1 MFYQRSIRVMNY
13 YNYTNRNYPC
23 SCTPSEDNSVVIPGP
38 QGPKGERGPQGPKGE
53 KGDQGCPGPVGP
65 RGMAGPMGPRGP
77 QGVRGDAG
85 PKGDPGMVGPQG
97 IQGNQGPMGPQGDRG
112 PVGPKGDPG
121 EMGPIGPKGDK
132 GDAGERGPIGAQGPM
147 GEQGPQGVTGPQG
160 PQGERGCPGPM
171 GEQGPQG
178 NTGST
183 GATPTIE
190 VGTVSSGRTAQV
202 TANNTDTGISLDF
215 VVPIGA
221 TGATGEQGPQGNTGS
236 IGATPTIEVGTVSS
250 GRTAQVTANNTD
262 TGISLDFVVPVG
274 ATGATGA
281 QGIKG
286 ETGAVGEQGPKG
298 DTGPIGIT
306 PTVQIGTV
314 NSGEIAQVTANET
327 DTGVSL
333 DFVVPVGA
341 TGPTGAQGAKGET
354 GATGPTGVQ
363 GTKGETGATGP
374 TGAQGA
380 KGETGATGPTGAQ
393 GAKGETGAT
402 GPTGAQGAKGETGA
416 TGPTGAQGIQGV
428 TGQTPNIAVAED
440 TPTSYK
446 VSFKTDTQEITS
458 PNLKSNVAYYNANLA
473 TLNSYIDIP
482 LDNLTFTVANTSIT
496 SVRMSVQPKV
506 ATTPVLADI
515 RRTSIYDGASVESQ
529 TFNNTTVAAKL
540 VIDDLVYS
548 QSQEINWIRIRQQN
562 PTTKLWS
569 MCEIRTF
576 ISQGGARTTVCVEWI
591 YTGASFEVPTHS

>member
-1 MFYQRSIRVMNY
+1 MNY
-13 YNYTNRNYPC
+13 YNCTNRNYPC

-132 GDAGERGPIGAQGPM
+132 GDAGERGPVGAQGPM

-183 GATPTIE
+183 GATPTVE

-202 TANNTDTGISLDF
+202 IANNTDTG
-215 VVPIGA
+215 V
-221 TGATGEQGPQGNTGS
+221 
-236 IGATPTIEVGTVSS
+236 
-250 GRTAQVTANNTD
+250 
-262 TGISLDFVVPVG
+262 SLDFVVPVG

-281 QGIKG
+281 QG
-286 ETGAVGEQGPKG
+286 ETGA
-298 DTGPIGIT
+298 I
-306 PTVQIGTV
+306 
-314 NSGEIAQVTANET
+314 
-327 DTGVSL
+327 
-333 DFVVPVGA
+333 
-341 TGPTGAQGAKGET
+341 GPTGAQGAKGET
-354 GATGPTGVQ
+354 GAMGPTGAQ
-363 GTKGETGATGP
+363 
-374 TGAQGA
+374 GAQGA

-393 GAKGETGAT
+393 GAKGEAGAT

-416 TGPTGAQGIQGV
+416 AGATGAQGIQGV

-482 LDNLTFTVANTSIT
+482 LDNLTFTVANTSTT

>member
-13 YNYTNRNYPC
+13 YNCTNRNYPC

-38 QGPKGERGPQGPKGE
+38 QGPKGER
-53 KGDQGCPGPVGP
+53 
-65 RGMAGPMGPRGP
+65 
-77 QGVRGDAG
+77 
-85 PKGDPGMVGPQG
+85 GPQG

-132 GDAGERGPIGAQGPM
+132 GDAGERGPVGAQGPM

-183 GATPTIE
+183 GATPTVE

-202 TANNTDTGISLDF
+202 IANNTDTG
-215 VVPIGA
+215 V
-221 TGATGEQGPQGNTGS
+221 
-236 IGATPTIEVGTVSS
+236 
-250 GRTAQVTANNTD
+250 
-262 TGISLDFVVPVG
+262 SLDFVVPVG

-281 QGIKG
+281 QG
-286 ETGAVGEQGPKG
+286 ETGA
-298 DTGPIGIT
+298 I
-306 PTVQIGTV
+306 
-314 NSGEIAQVTANET
+314 
-327 DTGVSL
+327 
-333 DFVVPVGA
+333 
-341 TGPTGAQGAKGET
+341 GPTGAQGAKGET
-354 GATGPTGVQ
+354 GATG
-363 GTKGETGATGP
+363 A
-374 TGAQGA
+374 
-380 KGETGATGPTGAQ
+380 
-393 GAKGETGAT
+393 
-402 GPTGAQGAKGETGA
+402 
-416 TGPTGAQGIQGV
+416 TGAQGIQGV

-482 LDNLTFTVANTSIT
+482 LDNLTFTVANTSTT

>member
-1 MFYQRSIRVMNY
+1 MFYQRSIRGMNY
-13 YNYTNRNYPC
+13 YNCTNRNYPC

-38 QGPKGERGPQGPKGE
+38 QGPK
-53 KGDQGCPGPVGP
+53 
-65 RGMAGPMGPRGP
+65 
-77 QGVRGDAG
+77 
-85 PKGDPGMVGPQG
+85 
-97 IQGNQGPMGPQGDRG
+97 GDRG

-132 GDAGERGPIGAQGPM
+132 GDAGERGPVGAQGPI

-183 GATPTIE
+183 GATPTVE

-202 TANNTDTGISLDF
+202 IANNTDTGVSLDF

-221 TGATGEQGPQGNTGS
+221 TGATGAQGVKGET
-236 IGATPTIEVGTVSS
+236 
-250 GRTAQVTANNTD
+250 
-262 TGISLDFVVPVG
+262 G

-281 QGIKG
+281 QGVKG
-286 ETGAVGEQGPKG
+286 ETGA
-298 DTGPIGIT
+298 TG
-306 PTVQIGTV
+306 
-314 NSGEIAQVTANET
+314 A
-327 DTGVSL
+327 
-333 DFVVPVGA
+333 
-341 TGPTGAQGAKGET
+341 TGAQGVKGET

-363 GTKGETGATGP
+363 GIKGETGATG
-374 TGAQGA
+374 A
-380 KGETGATGPTGAQ
+380 
-393 GAKGETGAT
+393 
-402 GPTGAQGAKGETGA
+402 
-416 TGPTGAQGIQGV
+416 TGAQGIQGV

-482 LDNLTFTVANTSIT
+482 LDNLIFTVANTSIT

-506 ATTPVLADI
+506 STTPVLADI

-540 VIDDLVYS
+540 VVDDLVYS

-576 ISQGGARTTVCVEWI
+576 ISQGGARTTICVEWI

>member
-13 YNYTNRNYPC
+13 YNCTNRNYPC

-65 RGMAGPMGPRGP
+65 RGMAGPMGPRGS

-112 PVGPKGDPG
+112 PVGPKGD
-121 EMGPIGPKGDK
+121 K
-132 GDAGERGPIGAQGPM
+132 GDAGERGPVGAQGPM

-183 GATPTIE
+183 GAIPTVE

-202 TANNTDTGISLDF
+202 IANNTDTG
-215 VVPIGA
+215 V
-221 TGATGEQGPQGNTGS
+221 
-236 IGATPTIEVGTVSS
+236 
-250 GRTAQVTANNTD
+250 
-262 TGISLDFVVPVG
+262 SLDFVVPVG

-281 QGIKG
+281 QG
-286 ETGAVGEQGPKG
+286 ETGA
-298 DTGPIGIT
+298 I
-306 PTVQIGTV
+306 
-314 NSGEIAQVTANET
+314 
-327 DTGVSL
+327 
-333 DFVVPVGA
+333 
-341 TGPTGAQGAKGET
+341 
-354 GATGPTGVQ
+354 
-363 GTKGETGATGP
+363 GP

-402 GPTGAQGAKGETGA
+402 GA
-416 TGPTGAQGIQGV
+416 TGAQGIQGV

-482 LDNLTFTVANTSIT
+482 LDNLTFTVANTSTT

>member
-1 MFYQRSIRVMNY
+1 MNY
-13 YNYTNRNYPC
+13 YNCTNRNYPC

-38 QGPKGERGPQGPKGE
+38 QGPKGER
-53 KGDQGCPGPVGP
+53 
-65 RGMAGPMGPRGP
+65 
-77 QGVRGDAG
+77 
-85 PKGDPGMVGPQG
+85 GPQG

-132 GDAGERGPIGAQGPM
+132 GDAGERGPVGAQGPM

-183 GATPTIE
+183 GATPTVE

-202 TANNTDTGISLDF
+202 IANNTDTG
-215 VVPIGA
+215 V
-221 TGATGEQGPQGNTGS
+221 
-236 IGATPTIEVGTVSS
+236 
-250 GRTAQVTANNTD
+250 
-262 TGISLDFVVPVG
+262 SLDFVVPVG

-281 QGIKG
+281 QG
-286 ETGAVGEQGPKG
+286 ETGA
-298 DTGPIGIT
+298 I
-306 PTVQIGTV
+306 
-314 NSGEIAQVTANET
+314 
-327 DTGVSL
+327 
-333 DFVVPVGA
+333 
-341 TGPTGAQGAKGET
+341 GPTGAQGAKGET
-354 GATGPTGVQ
+354 GATG
-363 GTKGETGATGP
+363 A
-374 TGAQGA
+374 
-380 KGETGATGPTGAQ
+380 
-393 GAKGETGAT
+393 
-402 GPTGAQGAKGETGA
+402 
-416 TGPTGAQGIQGV
+416 TGAQGIQGV

-482 LDNLTFTVANTSIT
+482 LDNLTFTVANTSTT

>member
-1 MFYQRSIRVMNY
+1 MNY
-13 YNYTNRNYPC
+13 YNCTNRNYPC

-132 GDAGERGPIGAQGPM
+132 GDAGERGPVGAQGPM

-183 GATPTIE
+183 GATPTVE

-202 TANNTDTGISLDF
+202 IANNTDTG
-215 VVPIGA
+215 V
-221 TGATGEQGPQGNTGS
+221 
-236 IGATPTIEVGTVSS
+236 
-250 GRTAQVTANNTD
+250 
-262 TGISLDFVVPVG
+262 SLDFVVPVG

-281 QGIKG
+281 QG
-286 ETGAVGEQGPKG
+286 ETGA
-298 DTGPIGIT
+298 I
-306 PTVQIGTV
+306 
-314 NSGEIAQVTANET
+314 
-327 DTGVSL
+327 
-333 DFVVPVGA
+333 
-341 TGPTGAQGAKGET
+341 GPTGAQGAKGET
-354 GATGPTGVQ
+354 GAA
-363 GTKGETGATGP
+363 GA
-374 TGAQGA
+374 
-380 KGETGATGPTGAQ
+380 
-393 GAKGETGAT
+393 
-402 GPTGAQGAKGETGA
+402 
-416 TGPTGAQGIQGV
+416 TGAQGIQGV

-473 TLNSYIDIP
+473 TVNSYIDIP
-482 LDNLTFTVANTSIT
+482 LDNLTFTVANTSTT

>member
-1 MFYQRSIRVMNY
+1 MNY
-13 YNYTNRNYPC
+13 YNCTNRNYPC

-38 QGPKGERGPQGPKGE
+38 QGPK
-53 KGDQGCPGPVGP
+53 
-65 RGMAGPMGPRGP
+65 
-77 QGVRGDAG
+77 
-85 PKGDPGMVGPQG
+85 
-97 IQGNQGPMGPQGDRG
+97 GDRG

-132 GDAGERGPIGAQGPM
+132 GDAGERGPVGAQGPI

-183 GATPTIE
+183 GATPTVE

-202 TANNTDTGISLDF
+202 IANNTDTGVSLDF

-221 TGATGEQGPQGNTGS
+221 TGATGAQGAKGET
-236 IGATPTIEVGTVSS
+236 
-250 GRTAQVTANNTD
+250 
-262 TGISLDFVVPVG
+262 G
-274 ATGATGA
+274 ATGATG
-281 QGIKG
+281 Q
-286 ETGAVGEQGPKG
+286 QGPKG
-298 DTGPIGIT
+298 DTGSIGIT

-314 NSGEIAQVTANET
+314 SSGEIAQVTANET

-341 TGPTGAQGAKGET
+341 TGATGAQGVKGET

-363 GTKGETGATGP
+363 GIKGETGATG
-374 TGAQGA
+374 A
-380 KGETGATGPTGAQ
+380 
-393 GAKGETGAT
+393 
-402 GPTGAQGAKGETGA
+402 
-416 TGPTGAQGIQGV
+416 TGAQGIQGV

-482 LDNLTFTVANTSIT
+482 LDNLIFTVANTSIT

-506 ATTPVLADI
+506 STTPVLADI

-540 VIDDLVYS
+540 VVDDLVYS

-576 ISQGGARTTVCVEWI
+576 ISQGGARTTICVEWI

>member
-1 MFYQRSIRVMNY
+1 MNY
-13 YNYTNRNYPC
+13 YNCTNRNYPC

-112 PVGPKGDPG
+112 PVGPKGD
-121 EMGPIGPKGDK
+121 K
-132 GDAGERGPIGAQGPM
+132 GDAGERGPVGAQGPM

-183 GATPTIE
+183 GATPTVE

-202 TANNTDTGISLDF
+202 IANNTDTG
-215 VVPIGA
+215 V
-221 TGATGEQGPQGNTGS
+221 
-236 IGATPTIEVGTVSS
+236 
-250 GRTAQVTANNTD
+250 
-262 TGISLDFVVPVG
+262 SLDFVVPVG

-281 QGIKG
+281 QG
-286 ETGAVGEQGPKG
+286 ETGA
-298 DTGPIGIT
+298 I
-306 PTVQIGTV
+306 
-314 NSGEIAQVTANET
+314 
-327 DTGVSL
+327 
-333 DFVVPVGA
+333 
-341 TGPTGAQGAKGET
+341 GPTGAQGAKGEA
-354 GATGPTGVQ
+354 GATGPTGV
-363 GTKGETGATGP
+363 
-374 TGAQGA
+374 QGA

-393 GAKGETGAT
+393 GAKGETGAA
-402 GPTGAQGAKGETGA
+402 GA
-416 TGPTGAQGIQGV
+416 TGAQGIQGV

-482 LDNLTFTVANTSIT
+482 LDNLTFTVANTSTT

>member
-1 MFYQRSIRVMNY
+1 MNY
-13 YNYTNRNYPC
+13 YNCTNRNYPC

-132 GDAGERGPIGAQGPM
+132 GDAGERGPVGAQGPM

-183 GATPTIE
+183 GATPTVE

-202 TANNTDTGISLDF
+202 IANNTDTG
-215 VVPIGA
+215 V
-221 TGATGEQGPQGNTGS
+221 
-236 IGATPTIEVGTVSS
+236 
-250 GRTAQVTANNTD
+250 
-262 TGISLDFVVPVG
+262 SLDFVVPVG

-281 QGIKG
+281 QG
-286 ETGAVGEQGPKG
+286 ETGA
-298 DTGPIGIT
+298 I
-306 PTVQIGTV
+306 
-314 NSGEIAQVTANET
+314 
-327 DTGVSL
+327 
-333 DFVVPVGA
+333 
-341 TGPTGAQGAKGET
+341 GPTGAQGAKGET
-354 GATGPTGVQ
+354 GAA
-363 GTKGETGATGP
+363 GA
-374 TGAQGA
+374 
-380 KGETGATGPTGAQ
+380 
-393 GAKGETGAT
+393 
-402 GPTGAQGAKGETGA
+402 
-416 TGPTGAQGIQGV
+416 TGAQGIQGV

-482 LDNLTFTVANTSIT
+482 LDNLTFTVANTSPT

>member
-1 MFYQRSIRVMNY
+1 
-13 YNYTNRNYPC
+13 
-23 SCTPSEDNSVVIPGP
+23 
-38 QGPKGERGPQGPKGE
+38 
-53 KGDQGCPGPVGP
+53 
-65 RGMAGPMGPRGP
+65 
-77 QGVRGDAG
+77 
-85 PKGDPGMVGPQG
+85 
-97 IQGNQGPMGPQGDRG
+97 
-112 PVGPKGDPG
+112 
-121 EMGPIGPKGDK
+121 
-132 GDAGERGPIGAQGPM
+132 M

-183 GATPTIE
+183 
-190 VGTVSSGRTAQV
+190 
-202 TANNTDTGISLDF
+202 
-215 VVPIGA
+215 
-221 TGATGEQGPQGNTGS
+221 
-236 IGATPTIEVGTVSS
+236 GATPTIEVGTVSS

-380 KGETGATGPTGAQ
+380 KGETGATGPTGAQGAKGETGATGPTGAQGVKGETGATGTTGAQGTKGETGATGPTGAQGAKGETGETGPTGAQGVKGETGETGPTGAQ

>member
-1 MFYQRSIRVMNY
+1 MNY
-13 YNYTNRNYPC
+13 YNCTNRNYPC

-132 GDAGERGPIGAQGPM
+132 GDAGERGPVGAQGPM

-183 GATPTIE
+183 GAIPTVE

-202 TANNTDTGISLDF
+202 IANN
-215 VVPIGA
+215 
-221 TGATGEQGPQGNTGS
+221 
-236 IGATPTIEVGTVSS
+236 
-250 GRTAQVTANNTD
+250 
-262 TGISLDFVVPVG
+262 
-274 ATGATGA
+274 
-281 QGIKG
+281 
-286 ETGAVGEQGPKG
+286 
-298 DTGPIGIT
+298 
-306 PTVQIGTV
+306 
-314 NSGEIAQVTANET
+314 T

-341 TGPTGAQGAKGET
+341 TGSTGAKGET
-354 GATGPTGVQ
+354 GAIGPTGAQ
-363 GTKGETGATGP
+363 GAQGETGATGP

-380 KGETGATGPTGAQ
+380 KGEA
-393 GAKGETGAT
+393 
-402 GPTGAQGAKGETGA
+402 GA

-482 LDNLTFTVANTSIT
+482 LDNLTFTVANTSTT

>member
-1 MFYQRSIRVMNY
+1 
-13 YNYTNRNYPC
+13 
-23 SCTPSEDNSVVIPGP
+23 
-38 QGPKGERGPQGPKGE
+38 
-53 KGDQGCPGPVGP
+53 
-65 RGMAGPMGPRGP
+65 
-77 QGVRGDAG
+77 
-85 PKGDPGMVGPQG
+85 
-97 IQGNQGPMGPQGDRG
+97 MGPQGDRG

-132 GDAGERGPIGAQGPM
+132 GDAGERGPVGAQGPM

-183 GATPTIE
+183 GATPTVE

-202 TANNTDTGISLDF
+202 IANN
-215 VVPIGA
+215 
-221 TGATGEQGPQGNTGS
+221 
-236 IGATPTIEVGTVSS
+236 
-250 GRTAQVTANNTD
+250 
-262 TGISLDFVVPVG
+262 
-274 ATGATGA
+274 
-281 QGIKG
+281 
-286 ETGAVGEQGPKG
+286 
-298 DTGPIGIT
+298 
-306 PTVQIGTV
+306 
-314 NSGEIAQVTANET
+314 T

-341 TGPTGAQGAKGET
+341 TGATGAKGET
-354 GATGPTGVQ
+354 GAIGPTGAQ
-363 GTKGETGATGP
+363 GAQGETGATGP

-402 GPTGAQGAKGETGA
+402 GPTGAQGAKGEAGATGPTGAQGAKGEAGVTGPTGAQGAKGEAGATGPTGVQGAKGETGA
-416 TGPTGAQGIQGV
+416 TGATGAQGIQGV

-482 LDNLTFTVANTSIT
+482 LDNLTFTVANTSTT

>member
-1 MFYQRSIRVMNY
+1 MNY
-13 YNYTNRNYPC
+13 YNCTNRNYPY

-38 QGPKGERGPQGPKGE
+38 QGPKGDRGPQGPKGE

-65 RGMAGPMGPRGP
+65 RGMVGPMGPRGP

-132 GDAGERGPIGAQGPM
+132 GDAGERGPVGAQGPM

-183 GATPTIE
+183 GATPTVE
-190 VGTVSSGRTAQV
+190 VGTVSSGRIAQV
-202 TANNTDTGISLDF
+202 IANNTDTG
-215 VVPIGA
+215 V
-221 TGATGEQGPQGNTGS
+221 
-236 IGATPTIEVGTVSS
+236 
-250 GRTAQVTANNTD
+250 
-262 TGISLDFVVPVG
+262 SLDFVVPVG

-281 QGIKG
+281 QGAKG
-286 ETGAVGEQGPKG
+286 ETGA
-298 DTGPIGIT
+298 TG
-306 PTVQIGTV
+306 
-314 NSGEIAQVTANET
+314 A
-327 DTGVSL
+327 
-333 DFVVPVGA
+333 
-341 TGPTGAQGAKGET
+341 TGAQGAKGET
-354 GATGPTGVQ
+354 GATG
-363 GTKGETGATGP
+363 A

-380 KGETGATGPTGAQ
+380 KGETGATGATGAQ
-393 GAKGETGAT
+393 GVKGETGAT
-402 GPTGAQGAKGETGA
+402 GPTGVQGIKGETGA
-416 TGPTGAQGIQGV
+416 TGATGAQGIQGV

-482 LDNLTFTVANTSIT
+482 LDNLIFTVANTSIT

-506 ATTPVLADI
+506 STTPVLADI

-540 VIDDLVYS
+540 VVDDLVYS

-576 ISQGGARTTVCVEWI
+576 ISQGGARTTICVEWI
-591 YTGASFEVPTHS
+591 YMGASFEVPTHS

>member
-1 MFYQRSIRVMNY
+1 MNY
-13 YNYTNRNYPC
+13 YNCTNRNYPC

-38 QGPKGERGPQGPKGE
+38 QGPKGDRGPQGPKGE

-65 RGMAGPMGPRGP
+65 RGMVGPMGPRGP

-132 GDAGERGPIGAQGPM
+132 GDAGERGPVGAQGPM

-183 GATPTIE
+183 GATPTVA

-202 TANNTDTGISLDF
+202 IANNTDTGVSLDF

-221 TGATGEQGPQGNTGS
+221 TGATGAQGAKDET
-236 IGATPTIEVGTVSS
+236 
-250 GRTAQVTANNTD
+250 
-262 TGISLDFVVPVG
+262 G
-274 ATGATGA
+274 ATGATG
-281 QGIKG
+281 Q
-286 ETGAVGEQGPKG
+286 QGPKG
-298 DTGPIGIT
+298 DTGSIGIT

-314 NSGEIAQVTANET
+314 SSGEIAQVTANET

-341 TGPTGAQGAKGET
+341 TGATGAQGVKGETGATGATGAQGVKGET

-363 GTKGETGATGP
+363 GIKGETGATG
-374 TGAQGA
+374 A
-380 KGETGATGPTGAQ
+380 
-393 GAKGETGAT
+393 
-402 GPTGAQGAKGETGA
+402 
-416 TGPTGAQGIQGV
+416 TGAQGIQGV

-540 VIDDLVYS
+540 VVDDLVYS

-576 ISQGGARTTVCVEWI
+576 ISQGGARTTICVEWI

>member
-1 MFYQRSIRVMNY
+1 MNY
-13 YNYTNRNYPC
+13 YNCTNRNYPC

-65 RGMAGPMGPRGP
+65 RGMAGPMGPRGS

-112 PVGPKGDPG
+112 PVGPKGD
-121 EMGPIGPKGDK
+121 K
-132 GDAGERGPIGAQGPM
+132 GDAGERGPVGAQGPM

-183 GATPTIE
+183 GAIPTVE

-202 TANNTDTGISLDF
+202 IANNTDTG
-215 VVPIGA
+215 V
-221 TGATGEQGPQGNTGS
+221 
-236 IGATPTIEVGTVSS
+236 
-250 GRTAQVTANNTD
+250 
-262 TGISLDFVVPVG
+262 SLDFVVPVG

-281 QGIKG
+281 QG
-286 ETGAVGEQGPKG
+286 ETGA
-298 DTGPIGIT
+298 I
-306 PTVQIGTV
+306 
-314 NSGEIAQVTANET
+314 
-327 DTGVSL
+327 
-333 DFVVPVGA
+333 
-341 TGPTGAQGAKGET
+341 
-354 GATGPTGVQ
+354 
-363 GTKGETGATGP
+363 GP

-402 GPTGAQGAKGETGA
+402 GA
-416 TGPTGAQGIQGV
+416 TGAQGIQGV

-482 LDNLTFTVANTSIT
+482 LDNLTFTVANTSTT

>member
-1 MFYQRSIRVMNY
+1 MNY
-13 YNYTNRNYPC
+13 YNCTNRNYPC

-38 QGPKGERGPQGPKGE
+38 QGPKGDRGPQGPKGE

-65 RGMAGPMGPRGP
+65 RGMVGPMGPRGP

-132 GDAGERGPIGAQGPM
+132 GDAGERGPVGAQGPM

-183 GATPTIE
+183 GATPTVE

-202 TANNTDTGISLDF
+202 IANNTDTGVSLDF

-221 TGATGEQGPQGNTGS
+221 TGATGAQGAKGET
-236 IGATPTIEVGTVSS
+236 
-250 GRTAQVTANNTD
+250 
-262 TGISLDFVVPVG
+262 G
-274 ATGATGA
+274 ATGATG
-281 QGIKG
+281 Q
-286 ETGAVGEQGPKG
+286 QGPKG
-298 DTGPIGIT
+298 DTGSIGIT

-314 NSGEIAQVTANET
+314 SSGEIAQVTANET

-341 TGPTGAQGAKGET
+341 TGATGAQGVKGETGATGATGAQGVKGETGATGATGAQGVKGETGATGATGAQGVKGET

-363 GTKGETGATGP
+363 GIKGETGATG
-374 TGAQGA
+374 A
-380 KGETGATGPTGAQ
+380 
-393 GAKGETGAT
+393 
-402 GPTGAQGAKGETGA
+402 
-416 TGPTGAQGIQGV
+416 TGAQGIQGV

-540 VIDDLVYS
+540 VVDDLVYS

-576 ISQGGARTTVCVEWI
+576 ISQGGARTTICVEWI

>member
-1 MFYQRSIRVMNY
+1 MFYQRSIRGMNY
-13 YNYTNRNYPC
+13 YNCTNRNYPY

-65 RGMAGPMGPRGP
+65 RGMVGPMGPRGP

-132 GDAGERGPIGAQGPM
+132 GDAGERGPVGAQGPI

-183 GATPTIE
+183 GATPTVE

-202 TANNTDTGISLDF
+202 IANNTDTG
-215 VVPIGA
+215 V
-221 TGATGEQGPQGNTGS
+221 
-236 IGATPTIEVGTVSS
+236 
-250 GRTAQVTANNTD
+250 
-262 TGISLDFVVPVG
+262 SLDFVVPVG

-281 QGIKG
+281 QGVKG
-286 ETGAVGEQGPKG
+286 ETGA
-298 DTGPIGIT
+298 TG
-306 PTVQIGTV
+306 
-314 NSGEIAQVTANET
+314 A
-327 DTGVSL
+327 
-333 DFVVPVGA
+333 
-341 TGPTGAQGAKGET
+341 TGAQGVKGETGATGATGAQGVKGET

-363 GTKGETGATGP
+363 GIKGETGATG
-374 TGAQGA
+374 A
-380 KGETGATGPTGAQ
+380 
-393 GAKGETGAT
+393 
-402 GPTGAQGAKGETGA
+402 
-416 TGPTGAQGIQGV
+416 TGAQGIQGV

-482 LDNLTFTVANTSIT
+482 LDNLIFTVANTSIT

-506 ATTPVLADI
+506 STTPVLADI

-540 VIDDLVYS
+540 VVDDLVYS

-576 ISQGGARTTVCVEWI
+576 ISQGGARTTICVEWI

>member
-1 MFYQRSIRVMNY
+1 MNY
-13 YNYTNRNYPC
+13 YNCTNRNYPC

-132 GDAGERGPIGAQGPM
+132 GDAGERGPVGAQGPM

-183 GATPTIE
+183 GAIPTVE

-202 TANNTDTGISLDF
+202 IANN
-215 VVPIGA
+215 
-221 TGATGEQGPQGNTGS
+221 
-236 IGATPTIEVGTVSS
+236 
-250 GRTAQVTANNTD
+250 
-262 TGISLDFVVPVG
+262 
-274 ATGATGA
+274 
-281 QGIKG
+281 
-286 ETGAVGEQGPKG
+286 
-298 DTGPIGIT
+298 
-306 PTVQIGTV
+306 
-314 NSGEIAQVTANET
+314 T

-341 TGPTGAQGAKGET
+341 TGATGAKGET
-354 GATGPTGVQ
+354 GATG
-363 GTKGETGATGP
+363 A
-374 TGAQGA
+374 
-380 KGETGATGPTGAQ
+380 
-393 GAKGETGAT
+393 
-402 GPTGAQGAKGETGA
+402 
-416 TGPTGAQGIQGV
+416 TGAQGIQGV

-482 LDNLTFTVANTSIT
+482 LDNLTFTVANTSTT

>member
-13 YNYTNRNYPC
+13 YNCTNRNYPC

-112 PVGPKGDPG
+112 PVGPKGD
-121 EMGPIGPKGDK
+121 K
-132 GDAGERGPIGAQGPM
+132 GDAGERGPVGAQGPM

-183 GATPTIE
+183 GAIPTVE

-202 TANNTDTGISLDF
+202 IANNTDTG
-215 VVPIGA
+215 V
-221 TGATGEQGPQGNTGS
+221 
-236 IGATPTIEVGTVSS
+236 
-250 GRTAQVTANNTD
+250 
-262 TGISLDFVVPVG
+262 SLDFVVPVG

-281 QGIKG
+281 QG
-286 ETGAVGEQGPKG
+286 ETGA
-298 DTGPIGIT
+298 I
-306 PTVQIGTV
+306 
-314 NSGEIAQVTANET
+314 
-327 DTGVSL
+327 
-333 DFVVPVGA
+333 
-341 TGPTGAQGAKGET
+341 
-354 GATGPTGVQ
+354 
-363 GTKGETGATGP
+363 GP

-402 GPTGAQGAKGETGA
+402 GA
-416 TGPTGAQGIQGV
+416 TGAQGIQGV

-482 LDNLTFTVANTSIT
+482 LDNLTFTVANTSTT

>member
-1 MFYQRSIRVMNY
+1 
-13 YNYTNRNYPC
+13 
-23 SCTPSEDNSVVIPGP
+23 
-38 QGPKGERGPQGPKGE
+38 
-53 KGDQGCPGPVGP
+53 
-65 RGMAGPMGPRGP
+65 
-77 QGVRGDAG
+77 
-85 PKGDPGMVGPQG
+85 
-97 IQGNQGPMGPQGDRG
+97 MGPQGDRG

-132 GDAGERGPIGAQGPM
+132 GDAGERGPVGAQGPM

-183 GATPTIE
+183 GATPTVE

-202 TANNTDTGISLDF
+202 IANN
-215 VVPIGA
+215 
-221 TGATGEQGPQGNTGS
+221 
-236 IGATPTIEVGTVSS
+236 
-250 GRTAQVTANNTD
+250 
-262 TGISLDFVVPVG
+262 
-274 ATGATGA
+274 
-281 QGIKG
+281 
-286 ETGAVGEQGPKG
+286 
-298 DTGPIGIT
+298 
-306 PTVQIGTV
+306 
-314 NSGEIAQVTANET
+314 T

-341 TGPTGAQGAKGET
+341 TGA
-354 GATGPTGVQ
+354 
-363 GTKGETGATGP
+363 
-374 TGAQGA
+374 
-380 KGETGATGPTGAQ
+380 
-393 GAKGETGAT
+393 
-402 GPTGAQGAKGETGA
+402 
-416 TGPTGAQGIQGV
+416 TGAQGIQGV

-482 LDNLTFTVANTSIT
+482 LDNLTFTVANTSTT

>member
-1 MFYQRSIRVMNY
+1 MFYQRSIRGMNY
-13 YNYTNRNYPC
+13 YNCTNRNYPY

-65 RGMAGPMGPRGP
+65 RGMVGPMGPRGP

-132 GDAGERGPIGAQGPM
+132 GDAGERGPVGAQGPI

-183 GATPTIE
+183 GATPTVE

-202 TANNTDTGISLDF
+202 IANNTDTG
-215 VVPIGA
+215 V
-221 TGATGEQGPQGNTGS
+221 
-236 IGATPTIEVGTVSS
+236 
-250 GRTAQVTANNTD
+250 
-262 TGISLDFVVPVG
+262 SLDFVVPVG

-281 QGIKG
+281 QG
-286 ETGAVGEQGPKG
+286 V
-298 DTGPIGIT
+298 
-306 PTVQIGTV
+306 
-314 NSGEIAQVTANET
+314 
-327 DTGVSL
+327 
-333 DFVVPVGA
+333 
-341 TGPTGAQGAKGET
+341 KGET
-354 GATGPTGVQ
+354 GATGATGAQ
-363 GTKGETGATGP
+363 GVKGETGATGA
-374 TGAQGA
+374 TGAQGV
-380 KGETGATGPTGAQ
+380 KGETGATGATGAQ
-393 GAKGETGAT
+393 GVKGETGAT
-402 GPTGAQGAKGETGA
+402 GA
-416 TGPTGAQGIQGV
+416 TGAQGIQGV

-482 LDNLTFTVANTSIT
+482 LDNLIFTVANTSIT

-506 ATTPVLADI
+506 STTPVLADI

-540 VIDDLVYS
+540 VVDDLVYS

-576 ISQGGARTTVCVEWI
+576 ISQGGARTTICVEWI

>member
-1 MFYQRSIRVMNY
+1 MNY
-13 YNYTNRNYPC
+13 YNCTNRNYPC

-132 GDAGERGPIGAQGPM
+132 GNAGERGPVGAQGPM

-178 NTGST
+178 NTGPT

-202 TANNTDTGISLDF
+202 IANN
-215 VVPIGA
+215 
-221 TGATGEQGPQGNTGS
+221 
-236 IGATPTIEVGTVSS
+236 
-250 GRTAQVTANNTD
+250 
-262 TGISLDFVVPVG
+262 
-274 ATGATGA
+274 
-281 QGIKG
+281 
-286 ETGAVGEQGPKG
+286 
-298 DTGPIGIT
+298 
-306 PTVQIGTV
+306 
-314 NSGEIAQVTANET
+314 T

-341 TGPTGAQGAKGET
+341 TGA
-354 GATGPTGVQ
+354 
-363 GTKGETGATGP
+363 
-374 TGAQGA
+374 
-380 KGETGATGPTGAQ
+380 
-393 GAKGETGAT
+393 
-402 GPTGAQGAKGETGA
+402 
-416 TGPTGAQGIQGV
+416 TGAQGIQGV

-482 LDNLTFTVANTSIT
+482 LDNLTFTVANTSTT

>member
-13 YNYTNRNYPC
+13 YNCTNRNYPC

-38 QGPKGERGPQGPKGE
+38 QGPKGER
-53 KGDQGCPGPVGP
+53 
-65 RGMAGPMGPRGP
+65 
-77 QGVRGDAG
+77 
-85 PKGDPGMVGPQG
+85 GPQG

-132 GDAGERGPIGAQGPM
+132 GDAGERGPVGAQGPM

-183 GATPTIE
+183 GATPTVE

-202 TANNTDTGISLDF
+202 IANNTDTG
-215 VVPIGA
+215 V
-221 TGATGEQGPQGNTGS
+221 
-236 IGATPTIEVGTVSS
+236 
-250 GRTAQVTANNTD
+250 
-262 TGISLDFVVPVG
+262 SLDFVVPVG

-281 QGIKG
+281 QG
-286 ETGAVGEQGPKG
+286 ETGAIGPTGAQGAKGE
-298 DTGPIGIT
+298 
-306 PTVQIGTV
+306 
-314 NSGEIAQVTANET
+314 A
-327 DTGVSL
+327 
-333 DFVVPVGA
+333 GA

-354 GATGPTGVQ
+354 GATG
-363 GTKGETGATGP
+363 A
-374 TGAQGA
+374 
-380 KGETGATGPTGAQ
+380 
-393 GAKGETGAT
+393 
-402 GPTGAQGAKGETGA
+402 
-416 TGPTGAQGIQGV
+416 TGAQGIQGV

-482 LDNLTFTVANTSIT
+482 LDNLTFTVANTSTT

>member
-1 MFYQRSIRVMNY
+1 MNY
-13 YNYTNRNYPC
+13 YNCTNRNYPC

-38 QGPKGERGPQGPKGE
+38 QGPKGER
-53 KGDQGCPGPVGP
+53 
-65 RGMAGPMGPRGP
+65 
-77 QGVRGDAG
+77 
-85 PKGDPGMVGPQG
+85 GPQG

-132 GDAGERGPIGAQGPM
+132 GDAGERGPVGAQGPM

-183 GATPTIE
+183 GATPTVE

-202 TANNTDTGISLDF
+202 IANNTDTG
-215 VVPIGA
+215 V
-221 TGATGEQGPQGNTGS
+221 
-236 IGATPTIEVGTVSS
+236 
-250 GRTAQVTANNTD
+250 
-262 TGISLDFVVPVG
+262 SLDFVVPVG

-281 QGIKG
+281 QG
-286 ETGAVGEQGPKG
+286 ETGA
-298 DTGPIGIT
+298 I
-306 PTVQIGTV
+306 
-314 NSGEIAQVTANET
+314 
-327 DTGVSL
+327 
-333 DFVVPVGA
+333 
-341 TGPTGAQGAKGET
+341 GPTGAQGAKGET
-354 GATGPTGVQ
+354 GAIGPTGAQ
-363 GTKGETGATGP
+363 GAQGETGATGP

-402 GPTGAQGAKGETGA
+402 GPTGAQGAKGEAGATGPTGAQGAKGETGA
-416 TGPTGAQGIQGV
+416 TGPTGAQGAKGEAGATGPTGAQGAKGETGATGATGAQGIQGV

-482 LDNLTFTVANTSIT
+482 LDNLTFTVANTSTT

-540 VIDDLVYS
+540 VIDDLGYS

>member
-1 MFYQRSIRVMNY
+1 MNY
-13 YNYTNRNYPC
+13 YNCTNRNYPC

-38 QGPKGERGPQGPKGE
+38 QGPKGDRGPQGPKGE

-65 RGMAGPMGPRGP
+65 RGMVGPMGPRGP

-132 GDAGERGPIGAQGPM
+132 GDAGERGPVGAQGPM

-183 GATPTIE
+183 GATPTVA

-202 TANNTDTGISLDF
+202 IANNTDTGVSLDF

-221 TGATGEQGPQGNTGS
+221 TGATGAQGAKGET
-236 IGATPTIEVGTVSS
+236 
-250 GRTAQVTANNTD
+250 
-262 TGISLDFVVPVG
+262 G
-274 ATGATGA
+274 ATGAT
-281 QGIKG
+281 
-286 ETGAVGEQGPKG
+286 GEQGPKG
-298 DTGPIGIT
+298 DTGSIGIT

-314 NSGEIAQVTANET
+314 SSGKIAQVTANET

-341 TGPTGAQGAKGET
+341 TGATGAQGVKGVKGETGATGATGAQGVKGETGATGATGAQGVKGET

-363 GTKGETGATGP
+363 GIKGETGATG
-374 TGAQGA
+374 A
-380 KGETGATGPTGAQ
+380 
-393 GAKGETGAT
+393 
-402 GPTGAQGAKGETGA
+402 
-416 TGPTGAQGIQGV
+416 TGAQGIQGV

-482 LDNLTFTVANTSIT
+482 LDNLIFTVANTSIT

-506 ATTPVLADI
+506 STTPVLADI

-540 VIDDLVYS
+540 VVDDLVYS

-576 ISQGGARTTVCVEWI
+576 ISQGGARTTICVEWI